1 MLQET
6 ILYFKDL
13 FNSSYIWV
21 FSGSKSNFNFNTNM
35 CFFSI
40 LISLH
45 VQEEQGI
52 FIYSTIWLK
61 KKGDEWESLNF
72 C

>member
-6 ILYFKDL
+6 ILYFKDQ

-21 FSGSKSNFNFNTNM
+21 FSGSKSDFNFNTTTIVWHQVNM

-45 VQEEQGI
+45 CIIIGPYAYDI
-52 FIYSTIWLK
+52 PK
-61 KKGDEWESLNF
+61 
-72 C
+72 